1 MNLGRLSINQP
12 ILAMV
17 LSIVLLIVGAIAYTT
32 LPVSEYPQVVPPT
45 VVVTTQYPGASA
57 QTVSDTV
64 AAPIEQEINGVEDML
79 YLYSQATS
87 NGQLTITVTFKL
99 GTDLD
104 KAQVL
109 VQNRV
114 AIAQPRL
121 PEEVQRNGVVT
132 RKNSPDI
139 LMVVFMLSPDDTFDQ
154 LYISNYAL
162 LQVRD
167 QLLRLDGVGD
177 IQMFGARDYSMRLWL
192 DPDKIATLGLT
203 AGEVVAA
210 IRAQNVQIAGGQIAE
225 PPIAD
230 RAFSPNL
237 TFTGRLKDPKQ
248 FEEIVVKAGAD
259 GRTVKLR
266 DVARIELGALAY
278 STNSFL
284 LRKSAV
290 AMLVTQ
296 RPGSNALATAKSIS
310 NTMERLKTSF
320 PRGLDYNI
328 GYNPTEFIAQS
339 VSELIKTIYEAMALV
354 VIVVLVFLQ
363 GWRPAIIPIIAI
375 PVSLVGTFAVM
386 AALGFSINNLTLF
399 GLVLA
404 VGIVVDDAIVVVEN
418 VERHLEHGM
427 SRRDAALRTMEEVGG
442 ALVSIALVL
451 CAVFVPTA
459 FLGGISGQFFQQ
471 FAVTIAV
478 ATAISCFCSL
488 TLSPALASL
497 ILQPHADKRPPAS
510 WNFIARGWDWFT
522 GLFNRGFD
530 RLSHGYAGAANF
542 VIRHSV
548 VMLLVYVALI
558 GSAGWLLMTTPQG
571 FIPAQDRGYVIV
583 SVQLPG
589 AASLAR
595 TTEVVREIERI
606 ALDTPGIIRVAAFAG
621 FSGATRTQASNAAA
635 LFPVF
640 EDAEVRHKKG
650 LSANAVANDLRKR
663 LASIQGAFIIVIPPP
678 AVPGIGTG
686 GGFTMRIQDRQ
697 GRGSEMLA
705 AATDELVGAARKA
718 PGLTQVFSPF
728 SANTPQLFV
737 DIDRVKAQKLGVP
750 IAGITDTIQTYFGSS
765 YVNDFNLFGRTYHV
779 TAQADLP
786 FRKESADL
794 ARLRTRNAAGD
805 MVMLGSVVDFRDVSG
820 PDRVARYNLYPAS
833 ELQGDTLPGTSSATA
848 INTMKKLAE
857 ETLPSGFA
865 YRVDGSVL
873 SAGHRRQYRPPRV
886 PDLRAVRVSGAGG
899 AIWQLE
905 PAVRGHPDRA
915 DVPAGRD
922 YRRADHGAG
931 RQHPDPDRVRGA
943 GGVGGQ
949 ERHSDRRVRAR
960 YRTRRKGAAGG
971 GDRSLPVAA
980 AADPDDLVR
989 VHSRRAAAGDFLG
1002 LGVGDAA
1009 GGRRRRVLRHDW
1021 RDAVRPGLHAD
1032 LLRHRPEPGGREGR
1046 QEAGRGVIRGDP
1058 VAIPPS
1064 FRARAAPRNGR
1075 SQELPMRRRCQRKPI
1090 LLAYPKWMGSRGV
1103 MNSVGRFL

>member
-17 LSIVLLIVGAIAYTT
+17 LSIVLLIVGAIAYQT
-32 LPVSEYPQVVPPT
+32 LPVSEYPQAVPPT
-45 VVVTTQYPGASA
+45 VTVTTQYPGASA

-154 LYISNYAL
+154 LYISNYTS

-192 DPDKIATLGLT
+192 DPDRIANVGLT
-203 AGEVVAA
+203 SSEVLAA
-210 IRAQNVQIAGGQIAE
+210 IRAQNLQIAGGQIAE

-230 RAFSPNL
+230 RAFQPNL
-237 TFTGRLKDPKQ
+237 VFTGRLKDIRQ
-248 FEEIVVKAGAD
+248 FEDIVVKAGSD
-259 GRTVKLR
+259 GRTVRLR
-266 DVARIELGALAY
+266 DVARVELGALSY
-278 STNSFL
+278 TTSSFL

-290 AMLVTQ
+290 AMVVTQ
-296 RPGSNALATAKSIS
+296 RPGSNALATAKHIS
-310 NTMERLKTSF
+310 DTMAQLKTSF
-320 PRGLDYNI
+320 PKGLDYNI

-339 VSELIKTIYEAMALV
+339 VHELIKTIYEAMALV
-354 VIVVLVFLQ
+354 VVVVLVFLQ

-418 VERHLEHGM
+418 VERHLQLGT
-427 SRRDAALRTMEEVGG
+427 SRREAALKTMEEVGG

-488 TLSPALASL
+488 TLSPALASQ
-497 ILQPHADKRPPAS
+497 ILTPHEEKRPPAR
-510 WNFIARGWDWFT
+510 WNIVARGWNSFT
-522 GLFNRGFD
+522 ALFNRIFD
-530 RLSHGYAGAANF
+530 RLAHGYAAAADF
-542 VIRHSV
+542 VIRHTV
-548 VMLLVYVALI
+548 VMLVIYLALI
-558 GSAGWLLMTTPQG
+558 GSAGWLLAATSQG
-571 FIPAQDRGYVIV
+571 FIPAQDRGYVII
-583 SVQLPG
+583 SAQLPG

-595 TTEVVREIERI
+595 TTAVVREIERI
-606 ALDTPGIIRVAAFAG
+606 ALDTPGIARVAAFAG
-621 FSGATRTQASNAAA
+621 FSGATRTQAGNAAA

-640 EDAEVRHKKG
+640 DEPEARLKKG
-650 LSANAVANDLRKR
+650 LSANAITAELRKR
-663 LASIQGAFIIVIPPP
+663 LSVIQGAFIIVIPPP

-686 GGFTMRIQDRQ
+686 GGFTIRVQDRQ
-697 GRGSEMLA
+697 GRGPELLA
-705 AATDELVGAARKA
+705 AATDELVAAARKS
-718 PGLTQVFSPF
+718 PNLTSVFSPF

-750 IAGITDTIQTYFGSS
+750 IANVTDTIETYFGST

-786 FRKESADL
+786 FRKETSDL
-794 ARLRTRNAAGD
+794 ARLRSRNAAGD
-805 MVMLGSVVDFRDVSG
+805 MVMLGSIVDFKDISG
-820 PDRVARYNLYPAS
+820 PDRVARYNLYSAS
-833 ELQGDTLPGTSSATA
+833 ELQGEPAPGVSSTTA
-848 INTMKKLAE
+848 LNTIKQLAD
-857 ETLPSGFA
+857 ETLPSGFSFEWTDLSYQQVTGGNA
-865 YRVDGSVL
+865 GFYVFPICVLFVYLVLAAQYGSWTLPFAVILIVPMCLFAATIGVRIMGQDVNILTQIGFVVL
-873 SAGHRRQYRPPRV
+873 VGLAAKNAILIVEFARDIELEGRSRLEAVIEACRLRLRPILMTSFAFILGVLPLVVSTSSGSEMRQ
-886 PDLRAVRVSGAGG
+886 AVGV
-899 AIWQLE
+899 
-905 PAVRGHPDRA
+905 AVFFGMLGVTLFGLIFTPIFYM
-915 DVPAGRD
+915 V
-922 YRRADHGAG
+922 
-931 RQHPDPDRVRGA
+931 VRNLAEGKNE
-943 GGVGGQ
+943 GKPTQ
-949 ERHSDRRVRAR
+949 M
-960 YRTRRKGAAGG
+960 T
-971 GDRSLPVAA
+971 AA
-980 AADPDDLVR
+980 AA
-989 VHSRRAAAGDFLG
+989 G
-1002 LGVGDAA
+1002 
-1009 GGRRRRVLRHDW
+1009 
-1021 RDAVRPGLHAD
+1021 
-1032 LLRHRPEPGGREGR
+1032 
-1046 QEAGRGVIRGDP
+1046 
-1058 VAIPPS
+1058 
-1064 FRARAAPRNGR
+1064 
-1075 SQELPMRRRCQRKPI
+1075 
-1090 LLAYPKWMGSRGV
+1090 
-1103 MNSVGRFL
+1103 